1 MSEKIV
7 PWGAFVRLKQVFSV
21 ELLQGFLPH
30 EALKLSLTT
39 AELSNGLTVALS
51 LGHWDDIDV
60 PRVLLTHCCAE

>member
-1 MSEKIV
+1 M

-30 EALKLSLTT
+30 EALKLSLSLAT
-39 AELSNGLTVALS
+39 AELSNGLTVASS